1 MKKLLLLHLLL
12 AMFFGAQ
19 TVKASVVLNATNFPD
34 PSFRSYISSKTG
46 VSVGST
52 ISDAKLAS
60 ITEIFANEKGISS
73 LQGIEYFTK
82 LTNLQCYKNQLT
94 SLDVSKNTEL
104 TYLYCFNN
112 QLTSLDVSKNTKL
125 TTLFCSNNQ
134 LTSLDVSK
142 NTELTSLNCLGNQL
156 TSLDVSKNT
165 KLILLNCYNNQLTSL
180 DVSKNTELTSLD
192 CSTNQLTSLDVTKNT
207 ELTELQCSGNQLTSL
222 DVSKNTNLT
231 KLSCLDNRLT
241 SLDVSC
247 NSKLAI
253 LVCHSNRLTSLDVR
267 LNTNLTTLE
276 CNHNQLTSLDVSRNT
291 NLTTLRC
298 YRNQLTSLDVS
309 KNTELTDLYCSNNQ
323 LSSLDVSK
331 NTLLKELSCQGNKI
345 SYLYLSKNTELEVLS
360 CYSNKIDQLNLS
372 NNTKLTELKCN
383 DNYLTNLNL
392 DNNTSLTNSD
402 NITVGSQS
410 STRRF
415 TVNSYGSSNNNCWT
429 LFVNTTDA
437 SRIRAL
443 KIDGVSKTPKVTA
456 SGWLV
461 VSEDLKKIPQKI
473 EYEFNTGNAVAGWMP
488 VTVNYDVKKYG
499 VYVAGEELTSLN
511 FYDIPGLKEGTAYFY
526 DESSGL
532 GWSGI
537 YPTLVLYDA
546 KIEGVK
552 GLYNKECYDL
562 KIIARGNNSITATD
576 WTGFDTNAVVKT
588 TISGGGKL
596 WITATGDRNGGIYNS
611 DASTLKITDGTKV
624 ISQGDGYGFF
634 DDGGT
639 LYIQDNSILACY
651 GNESASVELP
661 VESKCKF
668 DSNIG
673 IRYPAGA
680 YIGDSYH
687 VFYAGTTTDVQQDW
701 VVIGPD
707 NQATQD
713 LITDLT
719 TNAQQH
725 DYVDLGLPSGTLWA
739 TCNIGATTPEEYG
752 SYFAWAE
759 TDSKSNYSWSTYKY
773 CAGTNDSM
781 TKYCT
786 AEYYGTFDGLD
797 ALEDKDDA
805 ATAKWGS
812 SWRMPSMEQF
822 DELMNSEYTTV
833 KKTFQNDT
841 YGMLIT
847 SKLNGNS
854 IFLPAAGIL
863 MDTDLINDGS
873 RAFYWSRDVARPSN
887 FLARDFSFTTTSNTP
902 NDTQNR
908 CYGLSIRPVRNPEKE
923 HEYVDLGLPSGTL
936 WATCNVGANS
946 PEEYGDYFAW
956 GETEPKSNYSWS
968 TYKWCKGS
976 ENTFTK
982 YCPHYD
988 YGYNGY
994 FDDLSELLPED
1005 DAATVNWGGEWQTPE
1020 YKQYEELFNTDYTT
1034 MEWTAKTG
1042 KDGSEN
1048 YGMLIT
1054 SKINGNSIFLPA
1066 GGMYDEGS
1074 SLEDV
1079 NHLGYYYS
1087 RFIYFPYNGEYTLA
1101 FTKFTNGGS
1110 PLVFTYRYQ
1119 GLCVR
1124 PVRAKRE
1131 VYTDFVAETGTLTY
1145 YYDSQMPSR
1154 SGVTELY
1161 DPVNNPSA
1169 VRFTDYYKKV
1179 TKAVIH
1185 PSMKFAPLTSTRDMF
1200 YSGMNPETYVMQ
1212 SLPNMESIEG
1222 LENLN
1227 TENVTD
1233 MCNMFLLCRSL
1244 KTLDL
1249 STFNTGKVTKMVAMF
1264 QGCENLK
1271 MVDVSS
1277 FDISRVT
1284 DMGQMFLGCNRLTT
1298 ICCANDWSRTTAASD
1313 LMFSNCSSLVG
1324 GNGTAYNSNFLDN
1337 TYARPDGG
1345 TSSPG
1350 YFTADTMTGIESIHN
1365 SQFIIHNEEAIYN
1378 LAGQRL
1384 SKTQRGINIVG
1395 GRKVVIK

>member
-12 AMFFGAQ
+12 AMFLGAQ
-19 TVKASVVLNATNFPD
+19 TAGASVVLNATNFPD
-34 PSFRSYISSKTG
+34 ANFRTYISGLTG

-52 ISDAKLAS
+52 ISDAQLAS

-73 LQGIEYFTK
+73 LQGIEYFT
-82 LTNLQCYKNQLT
+82 
-94 SLDVSKNTEL
+94 EL
-104 TYLYCFNN
+104 T
-112 QLTSLDVSKNTKL
+112 KL
-125 TTLFCSNNQ
+125 RCYNNQ

-142 NTELTSLNCLGNQL
+142 NTELINLNCLGNQL

-165 KLILLNCYNNQLTSL
+165 KLTLLQCSGNQLTSLDVSKNTELSYLYCTCQLTSLDVSKNTKLIELDCKLNQLTRLDVSKNIELTELDCRNNQLTSL
-180 DVSKNTELTSLD
+180 DVSKNTELTDLY
-192 CSTNQLTSLDVTKNT
+192 
-207 ELTELQCSGNQLTSL
+207 CSGNQLTSL

-253 LVCHSNRLTSLDVR
+253 LVCHSNQLTSLDVR

-331 NTLLKELSCQGNKI
+331 NTLLKELSCQENKI
-345 SYLYLSKNTELEVLS
+345 SYLYLSKNTELEVLVCS
-360 CYSNKIDQLNLS
+360 SNKIDQLNLS

-383 DNYLTNLNL
+383 DNYLTHLEL
-392 DNNTSLTNSD
+392 DNTALTD
-402 NITVGSQS
+402 RTAVDVGNQS

-415 TVNSYGSSNNNCWT
+415 TVNSYGSDTNNCWT

-473 EYEFNTGNAVAGWMP
+473 EYEYDTGKDAARWMP

-499 VYVAGEELTSLN
+499 VYVAGTELTSLN

-537 YPTLVLYDA
+537 SPTLVLYDA
-546 KIEGVK
+546 KIEGEK

-576 WTGFDTNAVVKT
+576 WTGFDTDPVVKT
-588 TISGGGKL
+588 TISGGGTL

-611 DASTLKITDGTKV
+611 DASTLKITDGTTV

-661 VESKCKF
+661 TESKCKF

-680 YIGDSYH
+680 YIGNSYH
-687 VFYAGTTTDVQQDW
+687 VFYAGTTTDVQRDW

-719 TNAQQH
+719 NNAQQH
-725 DYVDLGLPSGTLWA
+725 D
-739 TCNIGATTPEEYG
+739 
-752 SYFAWAE
+752 
-759 TDSKSNYSWSTYKY
+759 
-773 CAGTNDSM
+773 
-781 TKYCT
+781 
-786 AEYYGTFDGLD
+786 
-797 ALEDKDDA
+797 
-805 ATAKWGS
+805 
-812 SWRMPSMEQF
+812 
-822 DELMNSEYTTV
+822 
-833 KKTFQNDT
+833 
-841 YGMLIT
+841 
-847 SKLNGNS
+847 
-854 IFLPAAGIL
+854 
-863 MDTDLINDGS
+863 
-873 RAFYWSRDVARPSN
+873 
-887 FLARDFSFTTTSNTP
+887 
-902 NDTQNR
+902 
-908 CYGLSIRPVRNPEKE
+908 
-923 HEYVDLGLPSGTL
+923 YVDLGLPSGTL

-956 GETEPKSNYSWS
+956 GETEPKSIYDW
-968 TYKWCKGS
+968 
-976 ENTFTK
+976 NT
-982 YCPHYD
+982 
-988 YGYNGY
+988 Y
-994 FDDLSELLPED
+994 FDTGRIDETFGSISFKKYLNLSELQPED
-1005 DAATVNWGGEWQTPE
+1005 DAATVNWGSDWQIPSLDQL
-1020 YKQYEELFNTDYTT
+1020 KELCNSSYTT
-1034 MEWTAKTG
+1034 TEWTQVNGVNGRK
-1042 KDGSEN
+1042 
-1048 YGMLIT
+1048 IT
-1054 SKINGNSIFLPA
+1054 SKSNGNSIFLPA
-1066 GGMYDEGS
+1066 AGYCYDEGRNHTAGSQGSYWSNSLPCGNS
-1074 SLEDV
+1074 SKANGMDFDSESFSFEP
-1079 NHLGYYYS
+1079 GYRDY
-1087 RFIYFPYNGEYTLA
+1087 
-1101 FTKFTNGGS
+1101 GS
-1110 PLVFTYRYQ
+1110 S
-1119 GLCVR
+1119 VR
-1124 PVRAKRE
+1124 PVRVGG
-1131 VYTDFVAETGTLTY
+1131 VYTEFVEATGTLTY
-1145 YYDSQMPSR
+1145 YYDDQMDSR
-1154 SGVTELY
+1154 QGTTELY
-1161 DPVNNPSA
+1161 NPGDPDA
-1169 VRFTDYYKKV
+1169 VRFTGYYKKV
-1179 TKAVIH
+1179 TKAVID
-1185 PSMKFAPLTSTRDMF
+1185 PSMKDAPLTSMRNMF
-1200 YSGMNPETYVMQ
+1200 YGGFHPETFVMQ
-1212 SLPNMESIEG
+1212 SLRNMTSIEG

-1227 TENVTD
+1227 TSTVTD
-1233 MCNMFLLCRSL
+1233 MNNMFGLCQSL
-1244 KTLDL
+1244 TTLDL
-1249 STFNTGKVTKMVAMF
+1249 SSFNTSKVTTFNGMF

>member
-19 TVKASVVLNATNFPD
+19 TAGASVVLNATNFPD
-34 PSFRSYISSKTG
+34 PSFRSYISLKTG
-46 VSVGST
+46 VSVGRT

-82 LTNLQCYKNQLT
+82 LTNLQCYTNQLT

-104 TYLYCFNN
+104 TELY
-112 QLTSLDVSKNTKL
+112 
-125 TTLFCSNNQ
+125 CSNNN

-142 NTELTSLNCLGNQL
+142 NTELTELGC
-156 TSLDVSKNT
+156 D
-165 KLILLNCYNNQLTSL
+165 
-180 DVSKNTELTSLD
+180 D
-192 CSTNQLTSLDVTKNT
+192 NQLTSLDVTKNT
-207 ELTELQCSGNQLTSL
+207 KLTKLHCVGNQLTSL
-222 DVSKNTNLT
+222 D
-231 KLSCLDNRLT
+231 
-241 SLDVSC
+241 
-247 NSKLAI
+247 I
-253 LVCHSNRLTSLDVR
+253 
-267 LNTNLTTLE
+267 
-276 CNHNQLTSLDVSRNT
+276 
-291 NLTTLRC
+291 
-298 YRNQLTSLDVS
+298 S
-309 KNTELTDLYCSNNQ
+309 KNTELSSLNCTWNQ
-323 LSSLDVSK
+323 LFSLDVSK
-331 NTLLKELSCQGNKI
+331 NTLLKELRCHGNKI

-360 CYSNKIDQLNLS
+360 CSSNKIDQLNLS
-372 NNTKLTELKCN
+372 NNTKLTELYCQN
-383 DNYLTNLNL
+383 NYLTHLEL
-392 DNNTSLTNSD
+392 DNTALTD
-402 NITVGSQS
+402 RTAVDVGNQS

-415 TVNSYGSSNNNCWT
+415 TINSYGSSNNNCWT

-443 KIDGVSKTPKVTA
+443 KIDGVSQTPKVTA

-461 VSEDLKKIPQKI
+461 VSEDLKKIPQKV
-473 EYEFNTGNAVAGWMP
+473 EYEYDTGTDAARWMP
-488 VTVNYDVKKYG
+488 VTVNYDVKHYH
-499 VYVAGEELTSLN
+499 VYVDGTELTSLN

-546 KIEGVK
+546 KIEGEK
-552 GLYNKECYDL
+552 GIYNKECYDL
-562 KIIARGNNSITATD
+562 NIIARGNNSITATD
-576 WTGFDTNAVVKT
+576 WTGFDTDPVVKT

-680 YIGDSYH
+680 YIGNSYH
-687 VFYAGTTTDVQQDW
+687 VFYAGTTTDVQRDW

-707 NQATQD
+707 NQATQN

-725 DYVDLGLPSGTLWA
+725 EYVDLGLPSGTLWA

-833 KKTFQNDT
+833 KKSFQNDT

-982 YCPHYD
+982 YCLHSD

-994 FDDLSELLPED
+994 FDELEELLPED

-1020 YKQYEELFNTDYTT
+1020 YKQYQELFNTDYTT

-1066 GGMYDEGS
+1066 GGMYNEGS

-1079 NHLGYYYS
+1079 NNLGFYYS
-1087 RFIYFPYNGEYTLA
+1087 RFIHFPYNGEHTLA
-1101 FTKFTNGGS
+1101 FTRFTNGGS

-1200 YSGMNPETYVMQ
+1200 YAGTNPETYVMQ
-1212 SLPNMESIEG
+1212 NLPNMESIEG

-1264 QGCENLK
+1264 QGCKNLK

-1284 DMGQMFLGCNRLTT
+1284 DMGQMFLGCNSLTT

-1313 LMFSNCSSLVG
+1313 LMFSGCTSLIG

>member
-12 AMFFGAQ
+12 AMFLGAQ
-19 TVKASVVLNATNFPD
+19 TAGASVVLNATNFPD
-34 PSFRSYISSKTG
+34 ANFRSYISSKTG

-104 TYLYCFNN
+104 IELYCFNN

-125 TTLFCSNNQ
+125 TVLYCF
-134 LTSLDVSK
+134 
-142 NTELTSLNCLGNQL
+142 E
-156 TSLDVSKNT
+156 
-165 KLILLNCYNNQLTSL
+165 NQLTSL

-192 CSTNQLTSLDVTKNT
+192 CLGNQLTSLDVSKNTKLTLLQCSGNQLTSLDVSKNT
-207 ELTELQCSGNQLTSL
+207 ELSYLYCTCQLTSLDVSKNTKLIELECQSNQLTSLDVSKNTKLTYLQCSGNQLTSL

-267 LNTNLTTLE
+267 LNTKLTTLE

-309 KNTELTDLYCSNNQ
+309 NNTKLEKLACSSNNIG
-323 LSSLDVSK
+323 
-331 NTLLKELSCQGNKI
+331 T
-345 SYLYLSKNTELEVLS
+345 LYLSKNTELEVLS

-383 DNYLTNLNL
+383 DNRLTHLEL
-392 DNNTSLTNSD
+392 DNTSLTD
-402 NITVGSQS
+402 RTAVDVGNQS

-415 TVNSYGSSNNNCWT
+415 TVNSYGSNTNNCWT

-461 VSEDLKKIPQKI
+461 VSEDLKKIPQKV
-473 EYEFNTGNAVAGWMP
+473 EYEYDTGKDAARWMP
-488 VTVNYDVKKYG
+488 VTVNYDVKRYG
-499 VYVAGEELTSLN
+499 VYIDGTELTSLN

-576 WTGFDTNAVVKT
+576 WTGFDTDAVVKT

-680 YIGDSYH
+680 YIGNSYH
-687 VFYAGTTTDVQQDW
+687 VFYEGTTTDVQQDW

-725 DYVDLGLPSGTLWA
+725 EYVDLGLPSGTLWA

-797 ALEDKDDA
+797 ALENIDDA

-956 GETEPKSNYSWS
+956 GETEPKSDYDW
-968 TYKWCKGS
+968 
-976 ENTFTK
+976 NT
-982 YCPHYD
+982 
-988 YGYNGY
+988 Y
-994 FDDLSELLPED
+994 FDTDDGGDSFKKYNNYGGLTELLPED
-1005 DAATVNWGGEWQTPE
+1005 DAATVNWGSGWQMPSSD
-1020 YKQYEELFNTDYTT
+1020 QIEELCKKNYTT
-1034 MEWTAKTG
+1034 TEWTQVNGVNGRK
-1042 KDGSEN
+1042 
-1048 YGMLIT
+1048 IT
-1054 SKINGNSIFLPA
+1054 SKSNGNSIFLPA
-1066 GGMYDEGS
+1066 AGWCQNASHRSAGLIGDYWSRSLYTSYSDCAIELSSSSERLSWAYSSNRHEG
-1074 SLEDV
+1074 
-1079 NHLGYYYS
+1079 YS
-1087 RFIYFPYNGEYTLA
+1087 
-1101 FTKFTNGGS
+1101 
-1110 PLVFTYRYQ
+1110 
-1119 GLCVR
+1119 VR
-1124 PVRAKRE
+1124 PVRVRE
-1131 VYTDFVAETGTLTY
+1131 VYTDFEEETGTLTY
-1145 YYDSQMPSR
+1145 YYDGQMAPR
-1154 SGVTELY
+1154 QGTTELY
-1161 DPVNNPSA
+1161 NPEDPDA

-1200 YSGMNPETYVMQ
+1200 YGGMNPETYVMQ

-1233 MCNMFLLCRSL
+1233 MSNMFVLCRSL

-1313 LMFSNCSSLVG
+1313 LMFSGCTSLIG
-1324 GNGTAYNSNFLDN
+1324 GNGTGYNSNFLDN

>member
-12 AMFFGAQ
+12 AMFLGAQ
-19 TVKASVVLNATNFPD
+19 TAGASVVLNATNFPD
-34 PSFRSYISSKTG
+34 PNFRAYISQVTG
-46 VSVGST
+46 LSVGST

-73 LQGIEYFTK
+73 LQGIEYFT
-82 LTNLQCYKNQLT
+82 
-94 SLDVSKNTEL
+94 EL
-104 TYLYCFNN
+104 TKLRCYNN
-112 QLTSLDVSKNTKL
+112 QLTSLDVSKNTK
-125 TTLFCSNNQ
+125 
-134 LTSLDVSK
+134 
-142 NTELTSLNCLGNQL
+142 LTSLNCLGNQL

-165 KLILLNCYNNQLTSL
+165 KLTLLQCSGNQLTSL
-180 DVSKNTELTSLD
+180 DVSKNTELSYLD
-192 CSTNQLTSLDVTKNT
+192 CTCQLTSLDVSKNT
-207 ELTELQCSGNQLTSL
+207 ELTDLYCSGNQLTSL

-331 NTLLKELSCQGNKI
+331 NTLLKELSCQENKI
-345 SYLYLSKNTELEVLS
+345 SYLYLSKNTELEFLN
-360 CYSNKIDQLNLS
+360 CASNKIDQLNLS

-383 DNYLTNLNL
+383 DNYLTHLEL
-392 DNNTSLTNSD
+392 DNTSLTD
-402 NITVGSQS
+402 RTAVDVGNQS

-415 TVNSYGSSNNNCWT
+415 TVNSYGSNTNNCWT

-461 VSEDLKKIPQKI
+461 VSEDLKKIPQKV
-473 EYEFNTGNAVAGWMP
+473 EYEYDTGKDAARWMP
-488 VTVNYDVKKYG
+488 VTVNYDVKRYG
-499 VYVAGEELTSLN
+499 VYIDGTELTSLN

-576 WTGFDTNAVVKT
+576 WTGFDTDAVVKT

-680 YIGDSYH
+680 YIGNSYH
-687 VFYAGTTTDVQQDW
+687 VFYAGTTTDVQRDW

-707 NQATQD
+707 NQATQN

-725 DYVDLGLPSGTLWA
+725 D
-739 TCNIGATTPEEYG
+739 
-752 SYFAWAE
+752 
-759 TDSKSNYSWSTYKY
+759 
-773 CAGTNDSM
+773 
-781 TKYCT
+781 
-786 AEYYGTFDGLD
+786 
-797 ALEDKDDA
+797 
-805 ATAKWGS
+805 
-812 SWRMPSMEQF
+812 
-822 DELMNSEYTTV
+822 
-833 KKTFQNDT
+833 
-841 YGMLIT
+841 
-847 SKLNGNS
+847 
-854 IFLPAAGIL
+854 
-863 MDTDLINDGS
+863 
-873 RAFYWSRDVARPSN
+873 
-887 FLARDFSFTTTSNTP
+887 
-902 NDTQNR
+902 
-908 CYGLSIRPVRNPEKE
+908 
-923 HEYVDLGLPSGTL
+923 YVDLGLPSGTL

-956 GETEPKSNYSWS
+956 GETEPKSIYDW
-968 TYKWCKGS
+968 
-976 ENTFTK
+976 NT
-982 YCPHYD
+982 
-988 YGYNGY
+988 Y
-994 FDDLSELLPED
+994 FDTGRIDETFGSISFKKYLNLSELQPED
-1005 DAATVNWGGEWQTPE
+1005 DAATVNWGSDWQIPSLDQL
-1020 YKQYEELFNTDYTT
+1020 KELCNSSYTT
-1034 MEWTAKTG
+1034 TEWTQVNGVNGRK
-1042 KDGSEN
+1042 
-1048 YGMLIT
+1048 IT
-1054 SKINGNSIFLPA
+1054 SKSNGNSIFLPA
-1066 GGMYDEGS
+1066 AGYCYDEGRNHTAGSKGSYWAHSLPCGNSYKANGMDFNSEGFYFEPGNRDYGS
-1074 SLEDV
+1074 S
-1079 NHLGYYYS
+1079 
-1087 RFIYFPYNGEYTLA
+1087 
-1101 FTKFTNGGS
+1101 
-1110 PLVFTYRYQ
+1110 
-1119 GLCVR
+1119 VR
-1124 PVRAKRE
+1124 PVRVEKAEK
-1131 VYTDFVAETGTLTY
+1131 VYTEFVEATGTLTY
-1145 YYDSQMPSR
+1145 HCDGHMDSRQ
-1154 SGVTELY
+1154 GTTELY
-1161 DPVNNPSA
+1161 NPGDLDA
-1169 VRFTDYYKKV
+1169 VRFTGYYKKV

-1200 YSGMNPETYVMQ
+1200 YGGMNPETYVMQ

-1324 GNGTAYNSNFLDN
+1324 GNGTGYNSNFLDN

-1365 SQFIIHNEEAIYN
+1365 SQFTIHSEEGAAIYN
-1378 LAGQRL
+1378 LAGQKMVNGQWSNGIL
-1384 SKTQRGINIVG
+1384 PRGIYIVG

>member
-19 TVKASVVLNATNFPD
+19 TAGASVVLNATNFPD
-34 PSFRSYISSKTG
+34 PSFRSYISLKTG
-46 VSVGST
+46 VSVGRT

-82 LTNLQCYKNQLT
+82 LTNLQCYTNQLT

-104 TYLYCFNN
+104 TELY
-112 QLTSLDVSKNTKL
+112 
-125 TTLFCSNNQ
+125 CSNNN

-142 NTELTSLNCLGNQL
+142 NTELTELGC
-156 TSLDVSKNT
+156 D
-165 KLILLNCYNNQLTSL
+165 
-180 DVSKNTELTSLD
+180 D
-192 CSTNQLTSLDVTKNT
+192 NQLTSLDVTKNT
-207 ELTELQCSGNQLTSL
+207 KLTKLHCVGNQLTSL
-222 DVSKNTNLT
+222 D
-231 KLSCLDNRLT
+231 
-241 SLDVSC
+241 
-247 NSKLAI
+247 I
-253 LVCHSNRLTSLDVR
+253 
-267 LNTNLTTLE
+267 
-276 CNHNQLTSLDVSRNT
+276 
-291 NLTTLRC
+291 
-298 YRNQLTSLDVS
+298 S
-309 KNTELTDLYCSNNQ
+309 KNTELSSLNCTWNQ
-323 LSSLDVSK
+323 LFSLDVSK
-331 NTLLKELSCQGNKI
+331 NTLLKELRCHGNKI

-360 CYSNKIDQLNLS
+360 CSSNKIDQLNLS
-372 NNTKLTELKCN
+372 NNTKLTELYCQN
-383 DNYLTNLNL
+383 NYLTHLEL
-392 DNNTSLTNSD
+392 DNTALTD
-402 NITVGSQS
+402 RTAVDVGNQS

-415 TVNSYGSSNNNCWT
+415 TINSYGSSNNNCWT

-443 KIDGVSKTPKVTA
+443 KIDGVSQTPKVTA

-461 VSEDLKKIPQKI
+461 VSEDLKKIPQKV
-473 EYEFNTGNAVAGWMP
+473 EYEYDTGTDAARWMP
-488 VTVNYDVKKYG
+488 VTVNYDVKHYH
-499 VYVAGEELTSLN
+499 VYVDGTELTSLN

-546 KIEGVK
+546 KIEGEK
-552 GLYNKECYDL
+552 GIYNKECYDL
-562 KIIARGNNSITATD
+562 NIIARGNNSITATD
-576 WTGFDTNAVVKT
+576 WTGFDTDPVVKT

-680 YIGDSYH
+680 YIGNSYH
-687 VFYAGTTTDVQQDW
+687 VFYAGTTTDVQRDW

-707 NQATQD
+707 NQATQN

-725 DYVDLGLPSGTLWA
+725 EYVDLGLPSGTLWA

-833 KKTFQNDT
+833 KKSFQNDT

-982 YCPHYD
+982 YCLHSD

-994 FDDLSELLPED
+994 FDELEELLPED

-1020 YKQYEELFNTDYTT
+1020 YKQYQELFNTDYTT

-1066 GGMYDEGS
+1066 GGMYNEGS

-1079 NHLGYYYS
+1079 NNLGFYYS
-1087 RFIYFPYNGEYTLA
+1087 RFIHFPYNGEHTLA
-1101 FTKFTNGGS
+1101 FTRFTNGGS

-1200 YSGMNPETYVMQ
+1200 YAGTNPETYVMQ
-1212 SLPNMESIEG
+1212 NLPNMESIEG

-1233 MCNMFLLCRSL
+1233 MSNMFLLCLSL

-1264 QGCENLK
+1264 QGCKNLK

-1284 DMGQMFLGCNRLTT
+1284 DMGQMFLGCNSLTT

-1313 LMFSNCSSLVG
+1313 LMFSGCTSLIG

>member
-12 AMFFGAQ
+12 AMFLGAQ
-19 TVKASVVLNATNFPD
+19 TAGASVVLNATNFPD
-34 PSFRSYISSKTG
+34 DNFRTYISGLTG

-52 ISDAKLAS
+52 ISDATLANVK
-60 ITEIFANEKGISS
+60 EISVEHLDISS
-73 LQGIEYFTK
+73 LQGIEYFTE
-82 LTNLQCYKNQLT
+82 LTELGCRDNQLT
-94 SLDVSKNTEL
+94 SLDVRWNTKL
-104 TYLYCFNN
+104 TSLACDYN
-112 QLTSLDVSKNTKL
+112 QLTSLDLRRNTMLEQLYCGDNNLTSINVSNNTNL
-125 TTLFCSNNQ
+125 LRLNCSANQ
-134 LTSLDVSK
+134 LTSLNVS
-142 NTELTSLNCLGNQL
+142 NNIRLQGLYCMHNQL
-156 TSLDVSKNT
+156 TSLNVSM
-165 KLILLNCYNNQLTSL
+165 
-180 DVSKNTELTSLD
+180 NTELRS
-192 CSTNQLTSLDVTKNT
+192 
-207 ELTELQCSGNQLTSL
+207 LQCYSNQLTSL

-231 KLSCLDNRLT
+231 DLRCSANQLT
-241 SLDVSC
+241 SLNVS
-247 NSKLAI
+247 NNI
-253 LVCHSNRLTSLDVR
+253 RLQGLY
-267 LNTNLTTLE
+267 
-276 CNHNQLTSLDVSRNT
+276 CMHNQLTSLNVSMNT
-291 NLTTLRC
+291 ELRSLQC
-298 YRNQLTSLDVS
+298 YSNQLTSLDVS
-309 KNTELTDLYCSNNQ
+309 KNTNLTDLRCDDNQLTSLDLRRNTKLEKLRCSHNNLTSLSVSNNIDLTVLYCSENQ
-323 LSSLDVSK
+323 LTSLDV
-331 NTLLKELSCQGNKI
+331 
-345 SYLYLSKNTELEVLS
+345 SKNTELEVLS

-383 DNYLTNLNL
+383 DNYLTHLEL
-392 DNNTSLTNSD
+392 DNTALTD
-402 NITVGSQS
+402 RTAVDVGNQS

-415 TVNSYGSSNNNCWT
+415 TVNSYGSDTNNCWT

-443 KIDGVSKTPKVTA
+443 KIDGVSKTPVTNA
-456 SGWLV
+456 SAWLV
-461 VSEDLKKIPQKI
+461 VSEDLKKIPQKV
-473 EYEFNTGNAVAGWMP
+473 EYEYDTGKDAARWMP
-488 VTVNYDVKKYG
+488 VTVNYDVKRYG

-546 KIEGVK
+546 KIEGEK

-576 WTGFDTNAVVKT
+576 WTGFDTDAVVKT

-680 YIGDSYH
+680 YIGNSYH
-687 VFYAGTTTDVQQDW
+687 VFYTGTTTDVQRNW

-719 TNAQQH
+719 NNAQQH
-725 DYVDLGLPSGTLWA
+725 D
-739 TCNIGATTPEEYG
+739 
-752 SYFAWAE
+752 
-759 TDSKSNYSWSTYKY
+759 
-773 CAGTNDSM
+773 
-781 TKYCT
+781 
-786 AEYYGTFDGLD
+786 
-797 ALEDKDDA
+797 
-805 ATAKWGS
+805 
-812 SWRMPSMEQF
+812 
-822 DELMNSEYTTV
+822 
-833 KKTFQNDT
+833 
-841 YGMLIT
+841 
-847 SKLNGNS
+847 
-854 IFLPAAGIL
+854 
-863 MDTDLINDGS
+863 
-873 RAFYWSRDVARPSN
+873 
-887 FLARDFSFTTTSNTP
+887 
-902 NDTQNR
+902 
-908 CYGLSIRPVRNPEKE
+908 
-923 HEYVDLGLPSGTL
+923 YVDLGLPSGTL

-956 GETEPKSNYSWS
+956 GETEPKSDYSWS

-982 YCPHYD
+982 YCLHYD

-994 FDDLSELLPED
+994 FDELEELLPED

-1066 GGMYDEGS
+1066 GGMYYEGS

-1079 NHLGYYYS
+1079 NNLGYYYS
-1087 RFIYFPYNGEYTLA
+1087 RFIYFPYNGEHTLA
-1101 FTKFTNGGS
+1101 FTKFTNSGAQ
-1110 PLVFTYRYQ
+1110 LVFTYRYQ

-1145 YYDSQMPSR
+1145 YYDDQMDSR
-1154 SGVTELY
+1154 QGTTELY
-1161 DPVNNPSA
+1161 NPGDPDA
-1169 VRFTDYYKKV
+1169 VRFTGYYKKV
-1179 TKAVIH
+1179 TKAVID
-1185 PSMKFAPLTSTRDMF
+1185 PSMKDAPLTSMRNMF
-1200 YSGMNPETYVMQ
+1200 YGGFHPETFVMQ
-1212 SLPNMESIEG
+1212 SLSNMTSIEG

-1227 TENVTD
+1227 TSTVTD
-1233 MCNMFLLCRSL
+1233 MNNMFGLCQSL
-1244 KTLDL
+1244 TTLDL
-1249 STFNTGKVTKMVAMF
+1249 SSFNTSKVTTFNGMF

-1324 GNGTAYNSNFLDN
+1324 GNGTAYNSNFLDA

-1345 TSSPG
+1345 TASPG